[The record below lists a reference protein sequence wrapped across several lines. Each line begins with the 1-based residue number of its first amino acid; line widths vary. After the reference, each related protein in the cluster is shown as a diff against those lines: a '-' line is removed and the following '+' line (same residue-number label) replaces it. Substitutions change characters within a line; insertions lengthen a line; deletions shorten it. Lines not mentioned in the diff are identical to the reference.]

1 MSSVFKIIKLKDITT
16 KIGSGAT
23 PKGGKNSYKKSGIS
37 QIRSLNIYDLN
48 FHYNN
53 LAFIDDEQ
61 AKKLSNVIVSKDDV
75 LLNITGASV
84 ARCCKVPKNIL
95 PARVNQH
102 VSIVR
107 VEKTKANPDFIQ
119 YALVS
124 PKYKI
129 SLLQVAQGGATR
141 EALTKLDIENFE
153 ISIPPL
159 PTQQK
164 IASILLAYDN
174 LIENNTRRIQILEEI
189 AQRIYKEWFVDF
201 KYPGHEND
209 KLVDSELGMIPKEW
223 EAKKL
228 SEMFSFSNGYAFYKD
243 GYAENGKIVVD
254 LGNITIDRKFKLTGK
269 DKYIDDELYYIKA
282 AFHLDKNDIIVAMT
296 DMTQAMGI
304 LGKVAIIDE
313 SEKYI
318 LNQRVGRLRP
328 IENNYDSMFIFA
340 SLSDDRFV
348 NTMKLLAKGAVQKY
362 FNTNDITDYLVIK
375 PKQVLIDKFIQLY
388 KPFIIK
394 RLNLERQNK
403 NLCQTRDLLL
413 PKLISGKVDVSDL
426 DIDTSIL
433 DD

>member
-141 EALTKLDIENFE
+141 EALTKFDIENFE

-209 KLVDSELGMIPKEW
+209 KLVDSELGMIPKNFR
-223 EAKKL
+223 KCLVSLMDMLFIK
-228 SEMFSFSNGYAFYKD
+228 MDTQKM
-243 GYAENGKIVVD
+243 GK
-254 LGNITIDRKFKLTGK
+254 
-269 DKYIDDELYYIKA
+269 
-282 AFHLDKNDIIVAMT
+282 
-296 DMTQAMGI
+296 
-304 LGKVAIIDE
+304 
-313 SEKYI
+313 
-318 LNQRVGRLRP
+318 
-328 IENNYDSMFIFA
+328 
-340 SLSDDRFV
+340 
-348 NTMKLLAKGAVQKY
+348 
-362 FNTNDITDYLVIK
+362 
-375 PKQVLIDKFIQLY
+375 
-388 KPFIIK
+388 
-394 RLNLERQNK
+394 
-403 NLCQTRDLLL
+403 
-413 PKLISGKVDVSDL
+413 
-426 DIDTSIL
+426 
-433 DD
+433 

>member
-1 MSSVFKIIKLKDITT
+1 
-16 KIGSGAT
+16 
-23 PKGGKNSYKKSGIS
+23 
-37 QIRSLNIYDLN
+37 
-48 FHYNN
+48 
-53 LAFIDDEQ
+53 
-61 AKKLSNVIVSKDDV
+61 
-75 LLNITGASV
+75 
-84 ARCCKVPKNIL
+84 
-95 PARVNQH
+95 
-102 VSIVR
+102 
-107 VEKTKANPDFIQ
+107 
-119 YALVS
+119 
-124 PKYKI
+124 
-129 SLLQVAQGGATR
+129 
-141 EALTKLDIENFE
+141 
-153 ISIPPL
+153 
-159 PTQQK
+159 
-164 IASILLAYDN
+164 
-174 LIENNTRRIQILEEI
+174 
-189 AQRIYKEWFVDF
+189 
-201 KYPGHEND
+201 
-209 KLVDSELGMIPKEW
+209 
-223 EAKKL
+223 
-228 SEMFSFSNGYAFYKD
+228 
-243 GYAENGKIVVD
+243 
-254 LGNITIDRKFKLTGK
+254 
-269 DKYIDDELYYIKA
+269 
-282 AFHLDKNDIIVAMT
+282 MT